1 MLSLRTFGIEWSL
14 GSRPYWELDNDDDES
29 NDADEESE
37 LKSVADSLVIL
48 QSLRQSREK
57 WLTSTFP
64 KFSSKSRGGKP
75 AQVVPPPHTIH
86 NRGKCEIEIGPHTFP
101 NTVIFEVHYQYLQP
115 PASKPMYIYQPPT
128 PGQTSSWQT
137 TTPYGAVSYT
147 PYSQRQS
154 EPLSA
159 SQVATPPAP
168 ADAAASQKS
177 SAPLLSSL
185 DSSVSITSALISQVN
200 AAATSNPTL
209 ANLLQQ
215 AASGKATPEQLKTLG
230 LLIQSLAS
238 FETMS
243 DTPGTASASG
253 TPQPDA
259 TSKRS
264 TPALAPPSQSPTCIS
279 APKGPTLHPAFAPS
293 KDFDLVLEFAEN
305 PFDRWILPRAP
316 VIIES
321 IPGGASA
328 DDILLTAG
336 VPFARSPLPGSEKEM
351 TDTTA
356 EDVPQELVTFRFVK
370 ASSDIWSCVSR
381 WAGAQEKMD
390 ITRKAFE
397 HLLEKEPDK
406 VYLAH
411 QLPEGALLS
420 QIQNS
425 AMPPYTMKSIRPTQ
439 ADTTKPKRAR
449 KPAAPKPVAAKH
461 AMDTPTSSVGA
472 LQPKR
477 KRQSKAVLALPKIAC
492 VACGQTDV
500 PLIMGGRYCRPC
512 AGPEP
517 QTYPGTPQNGGTFMH
532 KFWAGPNSGQ
542 TLLHWQYT
550 PQPLINLQPAIN
562 PQPAISPQP
571 AINSS
576 QPAEPQQP
584 LTAPTVSK
592 RKKLSVNETPAAS
605 SSSHPIQV
613 QQPSSSKK
621 KKSK

>member
-1 MLSLRTFGIEWSL
+1 VGQDFFLFFLFSQIITAYI
-14 GSRPYWELDNDDDES
+14 
-29 NDADEESE
+29 A
-37 LKSVADSLVIL
+37 
-48 QSLRQSREK
+48 REK

-86 NRGKCEIEIGPHTFP
+86 NRGRCEIEIGPHIFP

-115 PASKPMYIYQPPT
+115 PASKPMSIYQPPT

-147 PYSQRQS
+147 PYGQRQP
-154 EPLSA
+154 EPLLA
-159 SQVATPPAP
+159 SQVATPAP
-168 ADAAASQKS
+168 ADATASQKS

-200 AAATSNPTL
+200 AAAASNPTL
-209 ANLLQQ
+209 ANLLQL

-230 LLIQSLAS
+230 LLIQSLATS
-238 FETMS
+238 SSSESMS
-243 DTPGTASASG
+243 DTPGTASASD
-253 TPQPDA
+253 TPQPDV

-264 TPALAPPSQSPTCIS
+264 TPAPTPPSQSPTCIS
-279 APKGPTLHPAFAPS
+279 APKGPTLHPAFVPS

-316 VIIES
+316 VVIES
-321 IPGGASA
+321 VPGGVSG

-336 VPFARSPLPGSEKEM
+336 VPFAGLPMPGPEKEK

-397 HLLEKEPDK
+397 RLVRFGSSVTFPSRTKYFLLARKRTRESLSGTPTARRRTSVANSECKSFIL
-406 VYLAH
+406 YLWS
-411 QLPEGALLS
+411 LFDLS
-420 QIQNS
+420 QS

-439 ADTTKPKRAR
+439 ADTTKPKRVR
-449 KPAAPKPVAAKH
+449 KPAAPKPVVAKH
-461 AMDTPTSSVGA
+461 AMDAPTFSVGA
-472 LQPKR
+472 PQPKR

-500 PLIMGGRYCRPC
+500 PLIMGGRECLPRPS
-512 AGPEP
+512 P
-517 QTYPGTPQNGGTFMH
+517 
-532 KFWAGPNSGQ
+532 
-542 TLLHWQYT
+542 LL
-550 PQPLINLQPAIN
+550 
-562 PQPAISPQP
+562 S
-571 AINSS
+571 
-576 QPAEPQQP
+576 
-584 LTAPTVSK
+584 LTG
-592 RKKLSVNETPAAS
+592 
-605 SSSHPIQV
+605 
-613 QQPSSSKK
+613 
-621 KKSK
+621 